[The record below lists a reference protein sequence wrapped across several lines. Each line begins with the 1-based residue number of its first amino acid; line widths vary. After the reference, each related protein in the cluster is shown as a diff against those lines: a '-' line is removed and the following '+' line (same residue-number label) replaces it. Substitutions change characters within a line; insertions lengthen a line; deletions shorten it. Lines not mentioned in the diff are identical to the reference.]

1 MVFMVFHGFSPK
13 CTCQNCI
20 LAPRSSLGPPP
31 VGLIGRSDD
40 DGDDFPCFL
49 KFEYWRQDGDEE
61 AINAGLA
68 AVDERSLKQQHNLW
82 AEQVN

>member
-1 MVFMVFHGFSPK
+1 MSRCCGLLFK
-13 CTCQNCI
+13 
-20 LAPRSSLGPPP
+20 LAKP
-31 VGLIGRSDD
+31 
-40 DGDDFPCFL
+40 DFPCFL